1 MRAGFVHLFER
12 KPNNEFS
19 IPSALEWWLSVAKH
33 EERACTPSSSPN
45 PANPTSCSWLEVP
58 DPVPGPGEVVIDIAA
73 SGVNRADLM
82 QRQGLYPPPP
92 GAPPYPGL
100 ECSGRIRAVGDGVAD
115 WRPGDEV
122 CALLAGG
129 GYAEQVVVPAG
140 QVLPMP
146 DKVSMTTAAAFPETA
161 CTVYSNVFQ
170 LAGLAAGETLL
181 VHGGGS
187 GIGTMAI
194 QLGKAFGA
202 RVACTAGSAQKL
214 ARCREL
220 GADITINYRE
230 EDFVAAL
237 LDATDGAG
245 ADVILDIMGASY
257 LARNLAALATDGRLV
272 IIGRQGGSRA
282 ELDLGVLQGK
292 RASVHATTLRSR
304 PAGQKAEVVAAV
316 RDHVWPLIGTGQ
328 VKAVIDQELPM
339 SQAPAG
345 APGHGGQ
352 RAHRQD
358 LARARND
365 SPPARA
371 GGRIGQ
377 TRGMS
382 DGMNPQAQ
390 EHPQVLVVGPEGI
403 AMPGREQDGRRRTP
417 AASARSPRW
426 SSSRPRSCGSAT

>member
-1 MRAGFVHLFER
+1 MHAVVITEPGEPDVLQ
-12 KPNNEFS
+12 
-19 IPSALEWWLSVAKH
+19 
-33 EERACTPSSSPN
+33 
-45 PANPTSCSWLEVP
+45 WLEVP
-58 DPVPGPGEVVIDIAA
+58 DPVAGPGEVVIEIAA

-100 ECSGRIRAVGDGVAD
+100 ECSGRIGAVGDGVAD

-140 QVLPMP
+140 QVLPLP
-146 DKVSMTTAAAFPETA
+146 DAVSVTTAAAFPETA
-161 CTVYSNVFQ
+161 CTVYANVFQ
-170 LAGLAAGETLL
+170 LAGLEAGETLL

-194 QLGKAFGA
+194 QLGQAFGA
-202 RVACTAGSAQKL
+202 RVACTAGSERKL

-230 EDFVAAL
+230 EDFVASL

-282 ELDLGVLQGK
+282 DIDLGVLQGK

-304 PAGQKAEVVAAV
+304 PPGQKAKVVAAV
-316 RDHVWPLIGTGQ
+316 REHVWPLIGSGQ

-339 SQAPAG
+339 PQAP
-345 APGHGGQ
+345 
-352 RAHRQD
+352 RAHRAMATSD
-358 LARARND
+358 H
-365 SPPARA
+365 
-371 GGRIGQ
+371 IGKIL
-377 TRGMS
+377 
-382 DGMNPQAQ
+382 
-390 EHPQVLVVGPEGI
+390 LVTE
-403 AMPGREQDGRRRTP
+403 
-417 AASARSPRW
+417 
-426 SSSRPRSCGSAT
+426 

>member
-1 MRAGFVHLFER
+1 MHAVVITEPGEPDVLQ
-12 KPNNEFS
+12 
-19 IPSALEWWLSVAKH
+19 
-33 EERACTPSSSPN
+33 
-45 PANPTSCSWLEVP
+45 WLEVP
-58 DPVPGPGEVVIDIAA
+58 DPVAGPGEVVIEIAA
-73 SGVNRADLM
+73 AGVNRADLM

-100 ECSGRIRAVGDGVAD
+100 ECSGRIRSVGDGVAD

-140 QVLPMP
+140 QVLPVP
-146 DKVSMTTAAAFPETA
+146 GEVSVTTAAAFPEAA
-161 CTVYSNVFQ
+161 CTVYANVFQ
-170 LAGLAAGETLL
+170 LARLEAGETLL

-202 RVACTAGSAQKL
+202 RVACTAGSERKL
-214 ARCREL
+214 ACCREL

-230 EDFVAAL
+230 EDFVASL
-237 LDATDGAG
+237 LDATGGAG

-282 ELDLGVLQGK
+282 ELDLGVLQAK

-304 PAGQKAEVVAAV
+304 PPEQKAKVVAAV
-316 RDHVWPLIGTGQ
+316 RDHVWPLIGSGQ

-339 SQAPAG
+339 PQAP
-345 APGHGGQ
+345 
-352 RAHRQD
+352 RAHRAMEASD
-358 LARARND
+358 H
-365 SPPARA
+365 
-371 GGRIGQ
+371 IGKIL
-377 TRGMS
+377 
-382 DGMNPQAQ
+382 
-390 EHPQVLVVGPEGI
+390 LVAE
-403 AMPGREQDGRRRTP
+403 
-417 AASARSPRW
+417 
-426 SSSRPRSCGSAT
+426 